1 MVKKQ
6 EKIEEKKE
14 VVKITKAKV
23 VKYFEGVGRRKESV
37 ARVRLYLTNKD
48 KLVTVFDQKVKQ
60 GDVIVNKK
68 PISFY
73 FSSQAEKN
81 IYLLPLKLTDSE
93 DRFAVSI
100 SVSGGGHIGSL
111 EAIVHGLARALEKV
125 DREKYRPILKKAGL
139 LKRDAR
145 ERERRK
151 VGTGGKARRAKQS
164 PKR

>member
-6 EKIEEKKE
+6 EKKGL
-14 VVKITKAKV
+14 
-23 VKYFEGVGRRKESV
+23 KYFEGVGRRKEAV
-37 ARVRLYLTNKD
+37 ARVRLYLVNKEISI
-48 KLVTVFDQKVKQ
+48 FDQTVKK

-93 DRFAVSI
+93 NRFAISI
-100 SVSGGGHIGSL
+100 SVSGGGHVGCL